1 MLCLNFYT
9 KFNCK
14 SCCRKENC
22 FHLNFYFIVNLSKK
36 IIQKMNQVL
45 KFTHFPQKIV
55 DKSDFQEHKFT
66 VVNF

>member
-1 MLCLNFYT
+1 
-9 KFNCK
+9 
-14 SCCRKENC
+14 
-22 FHLNFYFIVNLSKK
+22 
-36 IIQKMNQVL
+36 MNQVL